1 MRDPMD
7 EFRFGE
13 SPEHPGGDDPVG
25 SAQTELIDSVRLA
38 AMLSIS
44 TRTLYRLKK
53 QGCLPSPIRLG
64 GSTRWRRRDV
74 LRWIDRGC
82 PREGPS

>member
-1 MRDPMD
+1 MD
-7 EFRFGE
+7 EMRSGE
-13 SPEHPGGDDPVG
+13 ERGHRRGDDHG
-25 SAQTELIDSVRLA
+25 GAEITELIDAAGLA
-38 AMLSIS
+38 EMLSIS

-53 QGCLPSPIRLG
+53 RGCLPSPIRLG

-82 PREGPS
+82 PREGLS

>member
-1 MRDPMD
+1 MGDSMD
-7 EFRFGE
+7 EFRSSE
-13 SPEHPGGDDPVG
+13 PPEHRSGDALGGTE
-25 SAQTELIDSVRLA
+25 ATELIDAVRLA
-38 AMLSIS
+38 AMLSVS

-53 QGCLPSPIRLG
+53 RGCLPSPIRLG

-82 PREGPS
+82 PREGLS